1 MVHDSLPLSPG
12 GPCPVASSDSWYTRL
27 PLVVRGSCFPWFSAP
42 RVVQLFLWSGSGGG
56 PVHRGRGRKAQLCR
70 LCGVDLRVRM
80 RSAGEGSPATRE
92 ARKPGASTLAV
103 VGVGRHD
110 SATTKG
116 GAGNMHGLV
125 GPFGQPRPM
134 L

>member
-1 MVHDSLPLSPG
+1 M
-12 GPCPVASSDSWYTRL
+12 
-27 PLVVRGSCFPWFSAP
+27 
-42 RVVQLFLWSGSGGG
+42 
-56 PVHRGRGRKAQLCR
+56 HRGRGRKAQLCR
-70 LCGVDLRVRM
+70 LCGVDLRVRT

-103 VGVGRHD
+103 VRVGRHD